1 MSEMSIKLSI
11 NYARSGDCKCKVCM
25 DWKYS
30 SAVQLTVVHNPFVIY
45 LEIIYFTVTVEILTV
60 LLAGISLNN
69 KIDDI
74 HDRGSNNF
82 GVLRK

>member
-1 MSEMSIKLSI
+1 MSIKLTI
-11 NYARSGDCKCKVCM
+11 NYARCGDCKCKVCM
-25 DWKYS
+25 DWKNS
-30 SAVQLTVVHNPFVIY
+30 SAVQLTVVHNPLGPLVVYF
-45 LEIIYFTVTVEILTV
+45 EIIYFTVTLEILTV

>member
-1 MSEMSIKLSI
+1 MSEMSIKLTI

-25 DWKYS
+25 DWKNS
-30 SAVQLTVVHNPFVIY
+30 SAVQLTVVHNPLVIY
-45 LEIIYFTVTVEILTV
+45 LEIIYFTVTLEILTV

>member
-1 MSEMSIKLSI
+1 MSEMSIKLTI

-25 DWKYS
+25 DWKNS
-30 SAVQLTVVHNPFVIY
+30 SAVQLTVVHNSFVIY
-45 LEIIYFTVTVEILTV
+45 LEIIYFTVTLEILTV

>member
-25 DWKYS
+25 DWKNS
-30 SAVQLTVVHNPFVIY
+30 SAVQLTVVHNPLVIY
-45 LEIIYFTVTVEILTV
+45 LEIIYFTVTLEILTV

-74 HDRGSNNF
+74 HDRGSNNL

>member
-1 MSEMSIKLSI
+1 MHVLEIVNVKFVWTGNI
-11 NYARSGDCKCKVCM
+11 PAQC
-25 DWKYS
+25 S
-30 SAVQLTVVHNPFVIY
+30 SQLFIICNPFVIY
-45 LEIIYFTVTVEILTV
+45 LEIIYFTVTLEILTV